1 MAGKRAG
8 LSKGENTRS
17 GMLWEVERILDEI
30 EELHKQGKSG
40 KIGILMLEN
49 VPDLI
54 SSKFVKQYHLWEQ
67 KLTELGYT
75 SFCGVLN
82 SKNYLI
88 PQNRRRVFV
97 ISILGDYSYDF
108 PRKKPLKYKLKD
120 FLEHEVDERYYL
132 SQKVIE
138 FFIANT
144 EKQNENGNG
153 FKFSPTGGDSV
164 AKCIT
169 TKAGSRMDDN
179 FVIDEEDEENFSL
192 FVAKKYAERGDIP
205 ELYNPYNDSEIKDVA
220 PTLTTKCGDVTSSA
234 AVLVKE
240 EGNKTIK
247 IKNATQ
253 QGFLEAEE
261 GDGVDIS
268 GRMQY
273 HRGTVQKGLC
283 QTITTMGGENIGVV
297 VDGSIKKVGNYGN
310 GHHAK
315 DVFDTDGV
323 APTITT
329 GNHGLGIAIVVED
342 ERGDNDEEG

>member
-54 SSKFVKQYHLWEQ
+54 SSKFVNQYHLWEQ

-108 PRKKPLKYKLKD
+108 PRKKQLKYKLKD

-153 FKFSPTGGDSV
+153 FKFSPTGG
-164 AKCIT
+164 
-169 TKAGSRMDDN
+169 G
-179 FVIDEEDEENFSL
+179 FS
-192 FVAKKYAERGDIP
+192 
-205 ELYNPYNDSEIKDVA
+205 
-220 PTLTTKCGDVTSSA
+220 C
-234 AVLVKE
+234 
-240 EGNKTIK
+240 
-247 IKNATQ
+247 
-253 QGFLEAEE
+253 
-261 GDGVDIS
+261 
-268 GRMQY
+268 
-273 HRGTVQKGLC
+273 
-283 QTITTMGGENIGVV
+283 
-297 VDGSIKKVGNYGN
+297 
-310 GHHAK
+310 
-315 DVFDTDGV
+315 
-323 APTITT
+323 
-329 GNHGLGIAIVVED
+329 
-342 ERGDNDEEG
+342 